1 MTSATKNET
10 PLQAVKRR
18 FGSKDA
24 LVDAIAEAAR
34 GTSEEVA
41 DAKERLK
48 TQTNKKLLRIAEI
61 SETVKQEYGSRD
73 KLIESLSSAL
83 GRAKDSDYVSKLRT
97 FSNAR
102 LLDMKRAA
110 DRRARRRAS

>member
-1 MTSATKNET
+1 MTKET

-18 FGSKDA
+18 FGSKEA
-24 LVDAIAEAAR
+24 LVDAIAETAR
-34 GTSEEVA
+34 GASEEVA

-48 TQTNKKLLRIAEI
+48 TQTNKKLLRIADL
-61 SETVKQEYGSRD
+61 SETIKSQYGSRE
-73 KLIESLSSAL
+73 KLIESLSQAL
-83 GRAKDSDYVSKLRT
+83 GRAKDRDYVGKLGK

-110 DRRARRRAS
+110 DRRARRQKAS

>member
-1 MTSATKNET
+1 MTTKET

-18 FGSKDA
+18 FGSKDQ
-24 LVDAIAEAAR
+24 LVDSIVEAAR
-34 GTSEEVA
+34 GASEEIA

-48 TQTNKKLLRIAEI
+48 TQSNKKLLRIAEVT
-61 SETVKQEYGSRD
+61 ETVKQDYGSRD
-73 KLIESLSSAL
+73 KLVEALSSAL
-83 GRAKDSDYVSKLRT
+83 GRAKDSDYVNKLRT

-110 DRRARRRAS
+110 DRRAKRQAS